1 MSWILDLRAKH
12 QYQVSQQ
19 IAQGSCA
26 EIWSGV
32 HLESGRRVAIKR
44 VIGSVDSRL
53 EREIGILQR
62 LPNHPNLI
70 EYFGSF
76 RCATETLIGMELL
89 DHDLTFFKKLSVSKA
104 ADVTLQASRGLQ
116 ALHNIQVIHR
126 DIKPQNILVRAGAV
140 RLADFG
146 ISKIVKKDEMLPYR
160 GGSVG
165 IGTVPY
171 MSPEIAFKNRYGV
184 GTDVWSLG
192 CVFFELMQN
201 KPLIRVLETCCS
213 ETRFLSQQCAQLQ
226 MLFRRESVLSC
237 VDPRARPALSCALNV
252 DPLRSLATFSSLLRC
267 VSQRKKND

>member
-19 IAQGSCA
+19 ISQGSCA

-32 HLESGRRVAIKR
+32 HMESGRRVAIKR

-53 EREIGILQR
+53 EREISILEK
-62 LPNHPNLI
+62 LPQHPNLI
-70 EYFGSF
+70 EFFGSF
-76 RCATETLIGMELL
+76 ACAKETLIGMELL
-89 DHDLTFFKKLSVSKA
+89 DHDLTFYSKLSVCKA
-104 ADVTLQASRGLQ
+104 ADITFQASQGLQ

-126 DIKPQNILVRAGAV
+126 DIKPQNILVRQGAV

-146 ISKIVKKDEMLPYR
+146 ISKIVNMNEMLPYR

-171 MSPEIAFKNRYGV
+171 MSPEIAFKNAYGV

-192 CVFFELMQN
+192 CVFFELMQAE
-201 KPLIRVLETCCS
+201 PLVRVPETCCP
-213 ETRFLSQQCAQLQ
+213 ETNFLGQQCAQLE
-226 MLFRRESVLSC
+226 MLFRRESVLSK
-237 VDPRARPALSCALNV
+237 VDPRARPALSCALSV
-252 DPLRSLATFSSLLRC
+252 DPLRSLSTFASLLRR